1 METIAPHLP
10 QGTFS
15 TASRSHLVHVLY
27 RDIPYIPQGTLS
39 TAARSHLVLYI
50 MPINH
55 AERIK
60 LESGLARLGLD
71 VQPGAIDGLL
81 TYMVL
86 LKEWS
91 GTYNLVAPRERD
103 FLLARHVL
111 DSLSISPW
119 LQTGSLLDVG
129 TGAGLPGL
137 PLAVIRPEMEV
148 ALLDSAGKKIRFI
161 RHVGRTLKLPNIR
174 PLNQRVETLDENEI
188 FANITS
194 RAFASLKQFV
204 EAVRPCSDVNT
215 RLLAMKGAYPDK
227 ELEEL
232 PAWVNVQSVEKLDV
246 PYLHAD
252 RHLVI
257 MSIQDQPNH

>member
-1 METIAPHLP
+1 
-10 QGTFS
+10 
-15 TASRSHLVHVLY
+15 
-27 RDIPYIPQGTLS
+27 
-39 TAARSHLVLYI
+39 

-55 AERIK
+55 PERIK

-71 VQPGAIDGLL
+71 VQRDAIDGLL

-111 DSLSISPW
+111 DSLSISPF
-119 LQTGSLLDVG
+119 LQAGSLLDVG

-137 PLAVIRPEMEV
+137 PLAIIRPEMKV
-148 ALLDSAGKKIRFI
+148 TLLDSAGKKIRFI
-161 RHVGRTLKLPNIR
+161 RHVGRTLKLSNIQ
-174 PLNQRVETLDENEI
+174 PLNQRVETLDKKEL

-194 RAFASLKQFV
+194 RAFASLLQFV
-204 EAVRPCSDVNT
+204 EAVKPCTHVTT
-215 RLLAMKGAYPDK
+215 RLLAMKGGYPDK